1 MQVNSFLHTAILVTD
16 LARSERF
23 YSGVLGL
30 SRVDRNLRSPGAW
43 YQVGEFQIH
52 LILAS
57 AYPDDRVDGERWG
70 RNRHLAFAI
79 TSLPVAKEYLLNHG
93 CPFQMSAS
101 GRPALFTEDPDG
113 NIIEL
118 GEV

>member
-1 MQVNSFLHTAILVTD
+1 MQVNAFLHTAILVTD

-23 YSGVLGL
+23 YSEVLGL

-43 YQVGEFQIH
+43 YQVGVAQIH
-52 LILAS
+52 LILA
-57 AYPDDRVDGERWG
+57 ATYPDDRVDCERWG
-70 RNRHLAFAI
+70 RNRHLALAVA
-79 TSLPVAKEYLLNHG
+79 SLSAAKERLLDHG